1 LADLIVFIFGIILAI
16 IGAAINNFGI
26 VLQKRQVNIKAPPEN
41 PDKNIFDIKDFL
53 KDPIFIL
60 GILMQTIIYLPFLI
74 SSMDILGVTLAQPLS
89 NSGIIFLV
97 IGLLYL
103 LNEKLRKW
111 EVFGTILMIIS
122 VITLAFGGVVGDITL
137 NIFINSM
144 DQFWIFMFIIAF
156 GSIVS
161 LLLILKIEKSRLAL
175 LGFLAGLC
183 YSLVS
188 ISLQIFT
195 LSITE
200 LHQTIAL
207 PLMISGML
215 GAIVGTIFGILST
228 QEAFKRGQAINIIP
242 FSQISMNLIPIIAGI
257 LIFKQ
262 QILNPIFFWFGT
274 IAIIISASLLARFQ

>member
-1 LADLIVFIFGIILAI
+1 MADLIVFIFGIILAI

>member
-1 LADLIVFIFGIILAI
+1 MVDLIVFILGIMLAI

-26 VLQKRQVNIKAPPEN
+26 VLQKRQVNIKAPPDTPE
-41 PDKNIFDIKDFL
+41 KKISDISDFL

-60 GILMQTIIYLPFLI
+60 GILMQTIIYLPFLVA
-74 SSMDILGVTLAQPLS
+74 SLDILGVTLAQPLS

-97 IGLLYL
+97 IGLLYF
-103 LNEKLRKW
+103 LNEKLKKL
-111 EVFGTILMIIS
+111 EAFGTILMIAS
-122 VITLAFGGVVGDITL
+122 VITLAFGGVMGDITL

-144 DQFWIFMFIIAF
+144 LEFWIFMILIAVSSLISII
-156 GSIVS
+156 
-161 LLLILKIEKSRLAL
+161 LIIKTKKIRIPL

-195 LSITE
+195 LSMTE
-200 LHQTIAL
+200 LHQPIAL
-207 PLMISGML
+207 WFLIFGML
-215 GAIVGTIFGILST
+215 GAVIGTIFGILTT
-228 QEAFKRGQAINIIP
+228 QEAFKRSQAINIIP

-257 LIFKQ
+257 VIFQQ

-274 IAIIISASLLARFQ
+274 IAIIVSASLLARFQ